1 MFWKKTKP
9 LLILLDNAS
18 DKIAKNLRKCLE
30 DRVAEKEIWY
40 SSTMFLVLYVVRK
53 VDTLSMMQDNLG
65 QEKIDTIFMKQELSK
80 HEKIIFYISY
90 MNMEK
95 KSSKR
100 AQINPFLPMSL

>member
-80 HEKIIFYISY
+80 HEKNHF
-90 MNMEK
+90 
-95 KSSKR
+95 
-100 AQINPFLPMSL
+100 